1 MLHLDISSCR
11 LPPPSG
17 LSIGGMLRQNRCLL
31 HLDLS
36 WNQLA
41 GRGVAEVAKGVEGN
55 ESLVDVLLQVGVR
68 GVGAVWVTLR

>member
-17 LSIGGMLRQNRCLL
+17 SSIGCMLRQNRCLL

-68 GVGAVWVTLR
+68 AVGAVWVTLR